1 MRRSTVKL
9 GVRQR
14 GAQMVDKPVRGPKFW
29 RERAREARLSA
40 KRVDDRDSKRMLNE
54 LANIYAQLA
63 EHAERRARAAEDV
76 MQRARER
83 HAHINRSTHRN
94 NRRQRW
100 HGMKEI
106 VIVCLAIDAET
117 GVAIQDAPFLVKA
130 SRADR
135 SGIYEREPAVVAQL
149 LPNEEYAR
157 FEAEWTDDRWKFG
170 RRVADA

>member
-1 MRRSTVKL
+1 
-9 GVRQR
+9 
-14 GAQMVDKPVRGPKFW
+14 MVDKPVRGPKYW
-29 RERAREARLSA
+29 RERAGKARLSA
-40 KRVDDRDSKRMLNE
+40 QQVDDPDSKRMLNE
-54 LANIYAQLA
+54 LGDIYAQLA
-63 EHAERRARAAEDV
+63 EQAERRVRTAEDV
-76 MQRARER
+76 MRRARER
-83 HAHINRSTHRN
+83 RAQMNMSTNHN

-135 SGIYEREPAVVAQL
+135 SGIYDREPAVVAQL

-157 FEAEWTDDRWKFG
+157 FEAEWIDDRWKFG
-170 RRVADA
+170 KRVADA